1 MFGSRPG
8 TGGERRAL
16 SQLHVSWGAPR
27 ARRAGARDCR
37 PSGHFGRKMTDPQA
51 CAGQGKPSLSF
62 SIEEILKKPSA
73 STALSSETR
82 NRSNHAERPTALK
95 AGSALAFDSTS
106 RSQLDC
112 ELPSA
117 KMLLPAMCATPT
129 VGAKKG
135 QAAHCR
141 RPSDSSASLLSE
153 DTGHKHLE
161 GKKKHEEEEDRLC
174 SFPVDHP
181 PHGECLCDEEVM
193 SMRTGKLLKY
203 SRSGMQDASGTIF
216 KPGHV
221 DRIDN
226 AALSGLMILATECV
240 PHFDPVEMVLHVER
254 KGKRRIRTTFT
265 AEQLQELEKIFQV
278 THYPDIHV
286 RNQLAAKINLP
297 EARVQIWF
305 QNQRAKWRKHEKF
318 GNFGGLQRLTE
329 ADFIPAPKS
338 DITAP
343 SLMPRKLTAT
353 IPAVG
358 YCSPLQGQLTTA
370 WLPSTFSFVP
380 HHLELLPF
388 PKPYLLFNVL
398 PSYGTPLPHNLER
411 SSICAS
417 ST

>member
-1 MFGSRPG
+1 
-8 TGGERRAL
+8 
-16 SQLHVSWGAPR
+16 
-27 ARRAGARDCR
+27 
-37 PSGHFGRKMTDPQA
+37 MTDPRVRA
-51 CAGQGKPSLSF
+51 SEGKPSLSF

-73 STALSSETR
+73 STALSSGTR
-82 NRSNHAERPTALK
+82 NRSNYAERPPALK
-95 AGSALAFDSTS
+95 TGSPLAFHSSS

-112 ELPSA
+112 DVPSA

-129 VGAKKG
+129 ARAKKV

-141 RPSDSSASLLSE
+141 RPAGSPASPLGE
-153 DTGHKHLE
+153 DTGREHRE
-161 GKKKHEEEEDRLC
+161 GKRKHEEEEDQLC
-174 SFPVDHP
+174 DFPVDH
-181 PHGECLCDEEVM
+181 
-193 SMRTGKLLKY
+193 S
-203 SRSGMQDASGTIF
+203 
-216 KPGHV
+216 
-221 DRIDN
+221 
-226 AALSGLMILATECV
+226 
-240 PHFDPVEMVLHVER
+240 LHVER

-278 THYPDIHV
+278 THYPDIHI

-318 GNFGGLQRLTE
+318 GNFGGLQHLTE
-329 ADFIPAPKS
+329 VDFIPAAKS

-343 SLMPRKLTAT
+343 SLMPRKLAAT
-353 IPAVG
+353 IPAVE
-358 YCSPLQGQLTTA
+358 YYSPLQGQLTTA

-398 PSYGTPLPHNLER
+398 PPYTPLPQKLER

>member
-1 MFGSRPG
+1 
-8 TGGERRAL
+8 
-16 SQLHVSWGAPR
+16 
-27 ARRAGARDCR
+27 
-37 PSGHFGRKMTDPQA
+37 MTDPQV

-82 NRSNHAERPTALK
+82 NRSNYAERPPALK
-95 AGSALAFDSTS
+95 AGSPLAFDSSS

-129 VGAKKG
+129 VRAKKG

-141 RPSDSSASLLSE
+141 RPSDSSASLLGE
-153 DTGHKHLE
+153 DTGHEHLE
-161 GKKKHEEEEDRLC
+161 GERKHEEEEDRLC
-174 SFPVDHP
+174 DFPVDHP
-181 PHGECLCDEEVM
+181 P
-193 SMRTGKLLKY
+193 
-203 SRSGMQDASGTIF
+203 
-216 KPGHV
+216 
-221 DRIDN
+221 
-226 AALSGLMILATECV
+226 
-240 PHFDPVEMVLHVER
+240 HVER

-278 THYPDIHV
+278 THYPDIHI

-343 SLMPRKLTAT
+343 SVTPRKLTAT
-353 IPAVG
+353 VPAVG
-358 YCSPLQGQLTTA
+358 YYSPLQGQLTTA
-370 WLPSTFSFVP
+370 WLPSTFSFIP

-388 PKPYLLFNVL
+388 PKPHLLFNVL